1 MTDDSHRPPGLSLSL
16 SSSGRELIIPT
27 ANPARE
33 GKDVFVSLSET
44 VAKLHELIAQATAEN
59 DRIIFIRAPVAA
71 GKTTLANYLTT
82 KHSDEFVKVASA
94 DTRDMWYQHVID
106 ASGENLQIY
115 QVRKALMSIA
125 RQRKT
130 IVIDEAHELFS
141 HPNVVS
147 SFFKYMED
155 TDLAPRF
162 LLFSAS
168 GSAADSQGREVT
180 TPSQIQRKYM
190 WYPPNPD
197 ADQLSV
203 DLAEAKQPVHLDVD
217 SVRFFVTLCGG
228 HRGIFMRAMK
238 WVQESQK
245 NEPCNDSQKFT
256 KWSIGDSVSQVRKTF
271 EESRLEGG
279 ALGWNVGLRK
289 EFKGNRAVRVN
300 GSFSNVQNIP
310 KEFGLVLY
318 GGPKFRNEL
327 NNEERRLTINGF
339 LFPERQDTDEEFVM
353 LDWQDTTVSYGVP
366 NPIMAEYYGDILP
379 FAVKNYK
386 RKLVQDKKIPD
397 SAADLL
403 ARVLPYMTL
412 TAVVGNPI
420 TRDNGTLSSCLSKK
434 GLPYEDEYN
443 GAIAEILKNNLK
455 YMVATP
461 RDEKLGKTDIVVSYD
476 DHSTCAIES
485 IMAWQPPVSFGV
497 CICVSSRSVF
507 LLFLTPLFPLQS

>member
-1 MTDDSHRPPGLSLSL
+1 MTDDSPPGLSLSP
-16 SSSGRELIIPT
+16 SGRELIIPT
-27 ANPARE
+27 ARPARE
-33 GKDVFVSLSET
+33 GEDVFVSLSET
-44 VAKLHELIAQATAEN
+44 VAKLNELIAEATAEN
-59 DRIIFIRAPVAA
+59 DRIVFIRAPVSA

-82 KHSDEFVKVASA
+82 KHSDEFVRVVSA
-94 DTRDMWYQHVID
+94 TSEDMWYQHVID
-106 ASGENLQIY
+106 ASGENLPILEF
-115 QVRKALMSIA
+115 RKALMAIA
-125 RQRKT
+125 RQGKT
-130 IVIDEAHELFS
+130 IVIDEAHLLFP
-141 HPNVVS
+141 HPNVVYN
-147 SFFKYMED
+147 FFKNMED
-155 TDLAPRF
+155 TNLAPRF

-168 GSAADSQGREVT
+168 GSAADSQGREVG
-180 TPSQIQRKYM
+180 TPNLIERKYM

-238 WVQESQK
+238 WVQERQK
-245 NEPCNDSQKFT
+245 NEPRNDSHEIT
-256 KWSIGDSVSQVRKTF
+256 KWSIDDSVSQVRKTF
-271 EESRLEGG
+271 EESRLKGG
-279 ALGWNVGLRK
+279 FQGWNVGLRK
-289 EFKGNRAVRVN
+289 AFKGSRAVRVN
-300 GSFSNVQNIP
+300 GSYSDVQSIP

-318 GGPKFRNEL
+318 GGPKYRNEL

-339 LFPERQDTDEEFVM
+339 LFPERQDTDQEFIWF
-353 LDWQDTTVSYGVP
+353 DWQDTSVSYGVP

-379 FAVKNYK
+379 FEVKTYK
-386 RKLVQDKKIPD
+386 RKLVEDKRIPD

-412 TAVVGNPI
+412 TALVGNPI
-420 TRDNGTLSSCLSKK
+420 SRDNGALSSCLSKK
-434 GLPYEDEYN
+434 GLPYEDDYN

-485 IMAWQPPVSFGV
+485 IMAWQAPVSFRV
-497 CICVSSRSVF
+497 AICVNS
-507 LLFLTPLFPLQS
+507 